1 MNYEFGSI
9 WRKWDLHFHTPS
21 SFDYQN
27 KSVTNQE
34 IIDELSNKNISVI
47 AITDHH
53 TIDIARIKELQQLGR
68 EKNITVLPGIELRS
82 ELGGSDSIHFI
93 GIFPEDCNLEEVWM
107 ELQTKCKIKPSDITE
122 KGNDNIYVDFKDTSN
137 LVKSLGGLVSVHAG
151 SKTNT
156 IENITNTL
164 SYKMA
169 QKTELIESIDIYE
182 LGKVDDQSGYKEIV
196 FPAIKKVIPMIICS
210 DNHNIKEYTL
220 KENLWIK
227 ADPTFEGLKQLI
239 YEPTERVKIQ
249 SDNPFCDFTKPYFNK
264 ITISEQTDIF
274 TDQTVKFNAN
284 EILLNQNLV
293 SIIGGRGEGKS
304 ILIDYFARGFGYSK
318 KEYNLSSNFFVQY
331 LKSNCSDDF
340 VDFRFDAPNNLEFLY
355 ISQNMVRD
363 IALQSKEL
371 GQEIR
376 KMLNLTTVGFSKEIQ
391 NKISNTLDEY
401 NVLEEWF
408 NQVDNEGKQINNKE
422 NLLLEAKRYEEL
434 LNSITNKDN
443 KEKLE
448 KYTENIKI
456 IRNTELKVQKLSK
469 LSNQLSLFEND
480 INKTITEIDENISS
494 VDFKKQYE
502 EIANLKEISEK
513 EIDGVNAENEEI
525 KNDFSGIYKGDL
537 SSLLDRADEYKS
549 NIEEIRNS
557 LAILSKKELQLKEKK
572 DEKDKIADE
581 ILNELKNQESI
592 INNAWSN
599 LLSKNTGWTEE
610 QKSLMQSI
618 LSDREIEIKGKI
630 FFDEKIFYN
639 GLKDHINGTYW
650 RNKNKSGELEKYFK
664 INNFEN
670 LCEFIKTKLDQE
682 IKSNPDLF
690 YRNTFEN
697 YFYEL
702 SERNKY
708 LFVQPEITYKG
719 KILEKISIG
728 QRGTVYLC
736 LKLAT
741 NPFSTP
747 IIYDQPEDDLD
758 NQFIINELVGIF
770 KAIKIYRQVII
781 VTHNANLVVNSDS
794 EQIIVAHNIDE
805 VLSYTGGALENP
817 TIIDSVCKILEGG
830 RIAFEQKKNKY
841 KI

>member
-21 SFDYQN
+21 SFDYHN
-27 KSVTNQE
+27 MSVTNQE
-34 IIDELSNKNISVI
+34 IIDELSNNNIALV

-53 TIDIARIKELQQLGR
+53 TIDITRIKELQQLG
-68 EKNITVLPGIELRS
+68 EKKNITVLPGIEFRS

-122 KGNDNIYVDFKDTSN
+122 KGNDNIYADLKDTSN
-137 LVKSLGGLVSVHAG
+137 LIKALGGLVSVHAG

-169 QKTELIESIDIYE
+169 QKIELVESIDIYE
-182 LGKVDDQSGYKEIV
+182 LGKVEDQSGYKEIV
-196 FPAIKKVIPMIICS
+196 FPAINKVIPMILCS
-210 DNHNIKEYTL
+210 DNHNIKEYIL

-227 ADPTFEGLKQLI
+227 ADPTFEGLKQLT

-249 SDNPFCDFTKPYFNK
+249 SNDPFCDFTKPFFNK
-264 ITISEQTDIF
+264 IVVTEQTDIF
-274 TDQTVKFNAN
+274 IDQSVKFDTN
-284 EILLNQNLV
+284 EIILNQNLV

-318 KEYNLSSNFFVQY
+318 KEYNLSHNFLVQY
-331 LKSNCSDDF
+331 SKSNCSDDF
-340 VDFRFDAPNNLEFLY
+340 VDFGFDTSNNLEFLY
-355 ISQNMVRD
+355 IPQTMVRD
-363 IALQSKEL
+363 IALQTKEL

-376 KMLNLTTVGFSKEIQ
+376 KMLNLTTIGFSKETQ
-391 NKISNTLDEY
+391 NKISTTLDEY
-401 NVLEEWF
+401 NELEDWF
-408 NQVDNEGKQINNKE
+408 NQVDNDGKKINNKD
-422 NLLLEAKRYEEL
+422 NLLQESKRFEEL

-456 IRNTELKVQKLSK
+456 IRNAELKFQQLDK
-469 LSNQLSLFEND
+469 LSNRLNLFESD
-480 INKTITEIDENISS
+480 INKSIIELDKTISLIE
-494 VDFKKQYE
+494 FKKQYDD
-502 EIANLKEISEK
+502 INKLKEISAK
-513 EIDGVNAENEEI
+513 EIGDVNAENEDI
-525 KNDFSGIYKGDL
+525 KSDFSGIYKGDL

-549 NIEEIRNS
+549 NIEDIRNS
-557 LAILSKKELQLKEKK
+557 LAILSKKEFQRKEKK
-572 DEKDKIADE
+572 EEKDKIADN
-581 ILNELKNQESI
+581 ILDELKNQENI
-592 INNAWSN
+592 INNAWQN

-610 QKSLMQSI
+610 QRNLMQNI

-630 FFDEKIFYN
+630 FFDEKSFYI
-639 GLKDHINGTYW
+639 GLKDHINGTHW

-664 INNFEN
+664 INGFES
-670 LCEFIKTKLDQE
+670 LCDFIKNKLEQE
-682 IKSNPDLF
+682 LKANPELF
-690 YRNTFEN
+690 YINTFEK

-719 KILEKISIG
+719 KTLEKISIG

-758 NQFIINELVGIF
+758 NQFIINELVSIF

-794 EQIIVAHNIDE
+794 EQVIVAHNDNE
-805 VLSYTGGALENP
+805 VLTYTGGALENP

-830 RIAFEQKKNKY
+830 RIAFEQRKNKY